1 MKCDT
6 DRRGAFAVV
15 TSRGRKAIE
24 AAALGH
30 VEAVRRIFVDRLT
43 GEQLDAI
50 GAAAETVLAALDG
63 LDGE

>member
-1 MKCDT
+1 
-6 DRRGAFAVV
+6 
-15 TSRGRKAIE
+15 
-24 AAALGH
+24 